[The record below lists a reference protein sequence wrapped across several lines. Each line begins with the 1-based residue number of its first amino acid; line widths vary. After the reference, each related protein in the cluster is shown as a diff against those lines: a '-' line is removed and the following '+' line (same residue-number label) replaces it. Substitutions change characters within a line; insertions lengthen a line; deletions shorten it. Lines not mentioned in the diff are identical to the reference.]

1 MPNIKSQ
8 IKRDQTNELARQRNA
23 AAKSKARTAIKK
35 VEKLAASNSKEE
47 ATKALAEAMS
57 ILDKIAQDGIIA
69 KNNADRKKAHLQEL
83 VANIK

>member
-35 VEKLAASNSKEE
+35 VETLAAEGK
-47 ATKALAEAMS
+47 
-57 ILDKIAQDGIIA
+57 
-69 KNNADRKKAHLQEL
+69 RKKQSKL
-83 VANIK
+83 